1 MIKSYIF
8 NWLLHKYNIDTQM
21 SESQLLQEIKDLK
34 DKLQKAED
42 YIKELEIIKQKY
54 IKNIQ
59 YDIDVMSGDMKE
71 GPAKVQFTNMMYTM
85 MY

>member
-1 MIKSYIF
+1 
-8 NWLLHKYNIDTQM
+8 LRRKYNMDTQM
-21 SESQLLQEIKDLK
+21 SESQMSEAQLLQEIKDLK
-34 DKLQKAED
+34 DKLQKAEE

-59 YDIDVMSGDMKE
+59 DDIDVMAGDMKE
-71 GPAKVQFTNMMYTM
+71 GPDKVQFTNMMYKM

>member
-1 MIKSYIF
+1 MSES
-8 NWLLHKYNIDTQM
+8 QM
-21 SESQLLQEIKDLK
+21 SEAQLLQEIKDLK
-34 DKLQKAED
+34 DKLQKAEE

-59 YDIDVMSGDMKE
+59 YDIDVMAGDMKE
-71 GPAKVQFTNMMYTM
+71 GPAKVQFTDMMYKM